1 METIAPAATRHEPS
15 CELINDNNLVF
26 LHNIINI
33 PSKQGVCLEGLI
45 DMVKSF
51 NIDRIIKIFYGQ
63 LRFHLSHTLLGQ
75 DR

>member
-15 CELINDNNLVF
+15 CELINDNHLVF

-33 PSKQGVCLEGLI
+33 PSKQGVRLEGLI
-45 DMVKSF
+45 DMVKGF
-51 NIDRIIKIFYGQ
+51 DIDGVIKIFDGQ
-63 LRFHLSHTLLGQ
+63 LRFHLGHALLGQ